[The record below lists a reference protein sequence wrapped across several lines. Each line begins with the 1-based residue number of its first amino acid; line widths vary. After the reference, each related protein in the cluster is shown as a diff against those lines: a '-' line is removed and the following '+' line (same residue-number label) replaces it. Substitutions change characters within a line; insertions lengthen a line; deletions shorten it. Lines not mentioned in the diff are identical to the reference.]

1 MLRLGRRAARAD
13 EALRAYVEGL
23 RASLAPLVG
32 DESFECATGPLR
44 SVPME
49 ALLRILEAEIARI
62 GDAAPRLERLENL
75 TAQVAAA
82 IAREEA
88 FRASLAGTLVNVT
101 PSGRLLVV
109 KAPPRRRKPAERSPE
124 A

>member
-1 MLRLGRRAARAD
+1 LRLGRRAARAD

-32 DESFECATGPLR
+32 DDSFECDAEPLR

-49 ALLRILEAEIARI
+49 ALLRILEAEVARI
-62 GDAAPRLERLENL
+62 GDAAPRLDRLESL
-75 TAQVAAA
+75 TAQVEAA
-82 IAREEA
+82 IAKGEP
-88 FRASLAGTLVNVT
+88 FRASLAGTLVSVT
-101 PSGRLLVV
+101 PSGRLLVI
-109 KAPPRRRKPAERSPE
+109 KAPPRRQKPAERSPE